1 MSIMSLGRGNGNGNG
16 KSSKRIEPMPAP
28 YPPRPVI
35 VKKPDPEAEQLKL
48 GNVTL
53 EAVDRLTGM
62 TADEI
67 ERVAEQVLD
76 GAEETA
82 AVLRELARRVR
93 ENGMF
98 ANERLASFVRVAN
111 QCADIARSMQQSV
124 ERRDEQP
131 PPEPKNDET
140 RAEHELEVAEVDD
153 APDIGAVEQ
162 QIEEDAK
169 GIRNRAAP

>member
-1 MSIMSLGRGNGNGNG
+1 MSIMGLGRGNGNG
-16 KSSKRIEPMPAP
+16 KSSKRVEPTPTP

-35 VKKPDPEAEQLKL
+35 VKKPDPEAEQLQL
-48 GNVTL
+48 GNITL

-98 ANERLASFVRVAN
+98 ANERLARFV
-111 QCADIARSMQQSV
+111 
-124 ERRDEQP
+124 
-131 PPEPKNDET
+131 
-140 RAEHELEVAEVDD
+140 
-153 APDIGAVEQ
+153 
-162 QIEEDAK
+162 
-169 GIRNRAAP
+169 